1 MRIKLFILPL
11 VLVSVCF
18 GNAVY
23 AAKTIMHAQAHNPKE
38 TLIANILK
46 LALEKSSSNDNYFFK
61 EWHETLNEARLMS
74 MLEDGALQVAW
85 AGTQKQYEEKYFP
98 IRVPVLKGLLGHRIF
113 IIRQDTQAMF
123 NDVHTLEDLRKIKL
137 GQGKFWGDTFVL
149 KHNGLKVVDP
159 VKYNNLFYMLE
170 GGRFDFFPRAVHEP
184 WGEVESRPELKL
196 TVEKNILLIYPFAM
210 YFFVAKDNAKLGRLI
225 EEGFRNAIYD
235 GSFNEMFYNHPL
247 TKEILKLSK
256 LKSRRIIR
264 LENPNMSE
272 LTPFDEKALW
282 LNIDEL
288 EY

>member
-1 MRIKLFILPL
+1 MRIKSFIITL
-11 VLVSVCF
+11 VLVLSCL
-18 GNAVY
+18 GNPAN
-23 AAKTIMHAQAHNPKE
+23 AGKTIVHAKANDPKE

-46 LALEKSSSNDNYFFK
+46 LAISKSSANETFTFK
-61 EWHETLNEARLMS
+61 EWPETLNEARLMS
-74 MLEDGALQVAW
+74 MLEDGTLQVAW

-113 IIRQDTQAMF
+113 IIRQGTQAMF
-123 NDVHTLEDLRKIKL
+123 DDVHNINDLRKIKL

-159 VKYNNLFYMLE
+159 VKYVNLFYMLE

-184 WGEVESRPELKL
+184 WSEVASRPELKL

-210 YFFVAKDNAKLGRLI
+210 YFFVTRDNAALGRLI

-235 GSFNEMFYNHPL
+235 GSFNQLFFDHPL
-247 TKEILKLSK
+247 TQDVLMRSN
-256 LKSRRIIR
+256 LKSRRVIR